1 VRLAL
6 GAGRRAVFGLV
17 VGQGMRLALIGG
29 GIGLAG
35 ALVITRFLRTLLF
48 GVRPTDPATFLLGT
62 LILAVVALVACA
74 IPARRAAGVEPATVL
89 RSE

>member
-1 VRLAL
+1 
-6 GAGRRAVFGLV
+6 V

-35 ALVITRFLRTLLF
+35 ALVITRFLHTLLF